1 MRSIWS
7 VPLTIALA
15 IAGVSIA
22 QAQQA
27 YPEQFANQ
35 WSNACVSSC
44 QSNAMYKER
53 QGLCTAYCTCILQEA
68 QANVP
73 LEVAMQADKDL
84 AANNNQSDAVKRV
97 NQVTN
102 QCQSRFAP
110 QQQQPKQQRQPAR
123 QSKSTQ

>member
-15 IAGVSIA
+15 IAGASVA
-22 QAQQA
+22 QAQTA
-27 YPEQFANQ
+27 YPQQFADQ

-44 QSNAMYKER
+44 QSGNTMYKGRE
-53 QGLCTAYCTCILQEA
+53 GLCTAYCSCILQEA

-84 AANNNQSDAVKRV
+84 AAKKNDTDAVKRV

-110 QQQQPKQQRQPAR
+110 QQQQPPGKQTR
-123 QSKSTQ
+123 STR